1 MKSYTIGYK
10 LVGSTTEIRFFYQV
24 LKSSFWVPFHWRSL
38 VLFPFFYYK
47 MHFTHRSVINILKAM
62 GPRYTLVIRYWCDA
76 WALQACGAEL
86 PWSVQPTQALRY
98 AGSGSSAK
106 RADSSA
112 KIKLVAKIRPTWHWY
127 WPYDLTNICPYNSKH
142 IEMYFNIFPFTDY
155 ISDISKIWV
164 PASSKVSWSGIVS
177 L

>member
-1 MKSYTIGYK
+1 
-10 LVGSTTEIRFFYQV
+10 
-24 LKSSFWVPFHWRSL
+24 
-38 VLFPFFYYK
+38 
-47 MHFTHRSVINILKAM
+47 M

-164 PASSKVSWSGIVS
+164 QASSKVSWSGIVS
-177 L
+177 LWKAVFKAVFWRKSSFSPISAKCRPPLHLHRWKAMDLSFLTV